1 MHPIV
6 VSLLAYTVAA
16 TVLTIT
22 PGLDTALVVRTATN
36 EGSRPALW
44 CGLGIVTGCLIWA
57 ALVAAGL
64 GVLLNASQVAYTL
77 LRWVGAAY
85 LFYVGFR
92 LLSSPRT
99 HFSEEPTSRRSTR
112 GAFSRGALT
121 NLLNPKVGIFYVSFL
136 PQFIPDNVP
145 VAAYTVL
152 LGAMHAGLGLIWFIL
167 LISATRPLVELL
179 RRPAVMK
186 MLDRESRTRFSS
198 RSAPAS
204 HGHRTRTEPYSLS
217 IRPLRIEPRRS
228 AANPDLHNA
237 GTRVCPYARS
247 PAAPAA
253 WR

>member
-1 MHPIV
+1 MRSIS
-6 VSLLAYTVAA
+6 VSLLAYTLAA

-44 CGLGIVTGCLIWA
+44 CGLGIVTGRLMWTALI
-57 ALVAAGL
+57 AAGL
-64 GVLLNASQVAYTL
+64 GVLLTASQVAYTV

-99 HFSEEPTSRRSTR
+99 HFSDEPTSKRSTG

-136 PQFIPDNVP
+136 PQFIPDDVP

-152 LGAMHAGLGLIWFIL
+152 LGAIHAVLGFIWFIL

-179 RRPAVMK
+179 RWPAVMK
-186 MLDRESRTRFSS
+186 MLDRITGGIFIAFGARL
-198 RSAPAS
+198 ALAS
-204 HGHRTRTEPYSLS
+204 
-217 IRPLRIEPRRS
+217 
-228 AANPDLHNA
+228 NA
-237 GTRVCPYARS
+237 R
-247 PAAPAA
+247 
-253 WR
+253 